1 VGVTRKPAVSLAA
14 VPGRRKTTIELAQ
27 RFEQEGFSGLYGPS
41 LGDGLA
47 LAALLTDDF
56 VLIDVLRGG
65 EVPRADLI
73 GSVGAGQLRFDEIE
87 VVASRARRYGSTAIV
102 TGETRMRGRFG
113 DAGWSAH
120 SRYVHV
126 FIEQEGRWRLA
137 SAQGTQI
144 AGD

>member
-1 VGVTRKPAVSLAA
+1 MRVEDADQSFFAA
-14 VPGRRKTTIELAQ
+14 LRAA
-27 RFEQEGFSGLYGPS
+27 
-41 LGDGLA
+41 DGTA
-47 LAALLTDDF
+47 LATLLTDDF
-56 VLIDVLRGG
+56 VLVDVMRGG

-73 GSVGAGQLRFDEIE
+73 GAVGAGQLRFDAIE
-87 VVASRARRYGSTAIV
+87 VLASRVRRYGSTAVV

-120 SRYVHV
+120 SRYTHV
-126 FIEQEGRWRLA
+126 YIEQEGRWRLA

>member
-1 VGVTRKPAVSLAA
+1 M
-14 VPGRRKTTIELAQ
+14 TI
-27 RFEQEGFSGLYGPS
+27 QEADQSFFTALRA
-41 LGDGLA
+41 GDGTA

-73 GSVGAGQLRFDEIE
+73 GAVGGGQLRFDAID
-87 VVASRARRYGSTAIV
+87 VVASRVRRHGSTAIV

-113 DAGWSAH
+113 DAGWAAH
-120 SRYVHV
+120 SRYAHV
-126 FIEQEGRWRLA
+126 YVEQDGRWRLA

-144 AGD
+144 AAD

>member
-1 VGVTRKPAVSLAA
+1 M
-14 VPGRRKTTIELAQ
+14 TIQDADRSFFTALRACD
-27 RFEQEGFSGLYGPS
+27 GP
-41 LGDGLA
+41 A

-65 EVPRADLI
+65 EVPRGDFI
-73 GSVGAGQLRFDEIE
+73 GAVGAGQLRFDD
-87 VVASRARRYGSTAIV
+87 VDVLSSRVRRYGSTAVV

-113 DAGWSAH
+113 DTSWAAH
-120 SRYVHV
+120 SRYTHV
-126 FIEQEGRWRLA
+126 YVEQGGRWRLA

>member
-1 VGVTRKPAVSLAA
+1 MTPQDGDQSFFTALRS
-14 VPGRRKTTIELAQ
+14 
-27 RFEQEGFSGLYGPS
+27 
-41 LGDGLA
+41 GDGAA

-56 VLIDVLRGG
+56 VLIDVMRGG

-73 GSVGAGQLRFDEIE
+73 GAVGAGQLRFDAIE
-87 VVASRARRYGSTAIV
+87 VVASRVRRYGSAAIV

-113 DAGWSAH
+113 DEGWSAH
-120 SRYVHV
+120 SRYTHV
-126 FIEQEGRWRLA
+126 YVEQDGRWRLA

>member
-1 VGVTRKPAVSLAA
+1 MRVEDADQSFFTALRA
-14 VPGRRKTTIELAQ
+14 
-27 RFEQEGFSGLYGPS
+27 
-41 LGDGLA
+41 GDGTA

-56 VLIDVLRGG
+56 VLIDVMRGG
-65 EVPRADLI
+65 EVARADLI
-73 GSVGAGQLRFDEIE
+73 GAVGAGQLCFDAID
-87 VVASRARRYGSTAIV
+87 VVSSRVRTYGSTAVV

-120 SRYVHV
+120 SRYAHV
-126 FIEQEGRWRLA
+126 FVEQDGRWRLA